1 MKNIK
6 IKINIVDSPNI
17 VEGGMLSENNDIILL
32 TLKGKHKETYE
43 LSEKLTKWLIN
54 NIKE

>member
-1 MKNIK
+1 MKK
-6 IKINIVDSPNI
+6 IKINIVNSPNI

-32 TLKGKHKETYE
+32 TLKGKYKETYE